1 MIETLHHL
9 LTPFATLFFSLW
21 AAWLSFAAE
30 ADAEVP
36 RILADQATGEG
47 GRLPPARALYAGHLF
62 VLVLAGASAGLAETW
77 WEWST
82 VGATLRLVLGVALV
96 WVVGSILPR
105 LLAAVAP
112 DLPPLVRPAA
122 LRSLRVFAPM
132 LHLVARAD
140 NRIRPP
146 SPTVNRDT
154 GPARREM
161 LLGLFSLADMT
172 VAEVMT
178 PRIDITAVDSA
189 ESRDEVIATLRRTEH
204 ARLLVFDGHPD
215 AVIGVLYAKDMVASL
230 HSGVDAE
237 DWHAYIRPAAFVPEG
252 KTLDRQLR
260 DFQRGPSHLAVV
272 VDEFGGTA
280 GLVTLED
287 ILEEVVG
294 EIQDEHDTDEI
305 PPIVEDEDGRVSV
318 EGGVPLAELEALLGH
333 RFGRE
338 DVTSVGGLVLDLF
351 GRVPRSGEKTELDGY
366 EVVAEQVARR
376 RVRRVLITRPAQAQA
391 DVEGGAE

>member
-9 LTPFATLFFSLW
+9 LTPFATFCFALW

-30 ADAEVP
+30 ADTEVP
-36 RILADQATGEG
+36 RILADQQTGVG

-62 VLVLAGASAGLAETW
+62 LLVLAGAAAGTAETW
-77 WEWST
+77 WEWAPL
-82 VGATLRLVLGVALV
+82 GATLRLLLAVVLV
-96 WVVGSILPR
+96 WVVASLLPR

-122 LRSLRVFAPM
+122 LRSLRVFAP
-132 LHLVARAD
+132 LLGLVARAD

-146 SPTVNRDT
+146 SPAINRES
-154 GPARREM
+154 GPARRDM

-178 PRIDITAVDSA
+178 PRIDIIAVDTA
-189 ESRDEVIATLRRTEH
+189 ATVEEVVGTLRRSEH
-204 ARLLVFDGHPD
+204 ARILVYDGHPD
-215 AVIGVLYAKDMVASL
+215 AVVGVLYAKDMVASL
-230 HSGVDAE
+230 STGQDAGE
-237 DWHAYIRPAAFVPEG
+237 WQAFIRPAAFVPEG

-280 GLVTLED
+280 GLITLED

-294 EIQDEHDTDEI
+294 EIQDEHDTDEV
-305 PPIVEDEDGRVSV
+305 PPILEDAEGRLSV

-333 RFGRE
+333 HFQR
-338 DVTSVGGLVLDLF
+338 DDLATVGGLALDLF
-351 GRVPRSGEKTELDGY
+351 GRVPRSGERTEVDGY
-366 EVVAEQVARR
+366 ELVAEQVARR
-376 RVRRVLITRPAQAQA
+376 RVRRVLITRPAPLQAEPEEDA
-391 DVEGGAE
+391 G